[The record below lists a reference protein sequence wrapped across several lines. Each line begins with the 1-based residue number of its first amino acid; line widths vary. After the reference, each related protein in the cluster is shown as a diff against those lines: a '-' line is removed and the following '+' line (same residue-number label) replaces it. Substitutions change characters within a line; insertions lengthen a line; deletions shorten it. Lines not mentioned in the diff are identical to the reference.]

1 MDIHPVKHSMSLLM
15 RSSSRYLA
23 AVLLLAM
30 LWGCDTPVKQQTTY
44 DIEIWPALTSA
55 VKVDPVLEAKVAA
68 LLASMTIEQKVA
80 QMIQPELQHF
90 SVEDMRQYGFGS
102 FLSGGNTS
110 PGRDKHAAPA
120 AWLALADAM
129 YDASMDST
137 EDGISIP
144 TMWGI
149 DAIHGHNNVFGTTIF
164 PHNIGL
170 GAANDPDL
178 MEEIGRATATE
189 ILATGIQW
197 AFAPTVA
204 VPRDDRWG
212 RTYEGFSES
221 PEIVAAYGGRLTEGL
236 QGEVGKDFMDEDHVI
251 ATTKHFLGDGGT
263 GGGIDRGDT
272 QISEQELFTLHA
284 AGYVSAIQAGA
295 QTVMASFNSWNGKKL
310 HGHRYLLTDVL
321 KNRMGFDGI
330 VVTDWNAHS
339 SVEGCDDFSCAEV
352 INAGVDIVM
361 VPEHWQ
367 EFMHNTLGQVQS
379 GQISQARIDDAVTR
393 ILRVKMRY
401 GLFHKGRPSD
411 GALAGDYELIGAQA
425 HREIAR
431 QAVRESLVLLKNKAN
446 ILPLDRKINVLVAGD
461 GANNIGKQNGGWS
474 LSWQGTDNTN
484 ADFPGASSIYDGIKE
499 SVEGAGGSVHL
510 SEDGSY
516 SQKPDIAI
524 VVFGENSY
532 AEWHGDIDDLAFD
545 TAGKKD
551 LKLLKRL
558 NEQGIAV
565 VSVFISGRPLW
576 VNEELNH
583 SDAFVAAWLP
593 GSEGTGIAEVLFK
606 KANGEINYD
615 FKGKLSF
622 SWPKSNTQFLLNH
635 NDDDYDPLFA
645 YGFGLTYSE
654 TDPLPDNLSEEPAI
668 QSETDKVIDRVLPEY
683 PFYPG
688 R

>member
-1 MDIHPVKHSMSLLM
+1 MFDVIRHSF
-15 RSSSRYLA
+15 RYLA
-23 AVLLLAM
+23 AVLVLAT
-30 LWGCDTPVKQQTTY
+30 LWGCATPVKQQTSY
-44 DIEIWPALTSA
+44 DIEIWPVLTSA

-80 QMIQPELQHF
+80 QMIQPELQYF

-110 PGRDKHAAPA
+110 PGGNKYAAPA
-120 AWLALADAM
+120 EWLALADAM

-137 EDGISIP
+137 ENGISIP

-149 DAIHGHNNVFGTTIF
+149 DAIHGHNNVFSTTIF

-170 GAANDPDL
+170 GAANNPDL
-178 MEEIGRATATE
+178 MEEIGHATAKE
-189 ILATGIQW
+189 ILVTGIQW

-236 QGEVGKDFMDEDHVI
+236 QGEVGKDFMGDNRVI

-272 QISEQELFTLHA
+272 RITEQELFAVHA

-295 QTVMASFNSWNGKKL
+295 QTVMASFNSWNGQKL
-310 HGHRYLLTDVL
+310 HGHEYLLTDVL

-330 VVTDWNAHS
+330 VVSDWNAHS
-339 SVEGCDDFSCAEV
+339 AVEGCDDSHCAEA
-352 INAGVDIVM
+352 INAGIDIIM
-361 VPEHWQ
+361 VPEHWLV
-367 EFMHNTLGQVQS
+367 FMNNTLEQVQS

-401 GLFHKGRPSD
+401 GLFDKGRPSD
-411 GALAGDYELIGAQA
+411 GALAGQYDLLGAQA
-425 HREIAR
+425 HRDIAR
-431 QAVRESLVLLKNKAN
+431 KAVRESLVLLKNNAN
-446 ILPLDRKINVLVAGD
+446 LLPLERKINVLVAGD
-461 GANNIGKQNGGWS
+461 GADNIGKQNGGWS

-516 SQKPDIAI
+516 SQRPDIAI
-524 VVFGENSY
+524 VVFGEDSY
-532 AEWHGDIDDLAFD
+532 AEWHGDIDNLAFD
-545 TAGKKD
+545 PDGKKD
-551 LKLLKRL
+551 LELLKRL
-558 NEQGIAV
+558 KEQGIPV

-576 VNEELNH
+576 VNEELNN

-593 GSEGTGIAEVLFK
+593 GSEGKGVAEVLFK
-606 KANGEINYD
+606 KANGEANYD

-645 YGFGLTYSE
+645 YGFGLTYS
-654 TDPLPDNLSEEPAI
+654 DIAPLPDNLSEEESI
-668 QSETDKVIDRVLPEY
+668 QPETDSIIDWVIPDYPIYPDR
-683 PFYPG
+683 
-688 R
+688 

>member
-1 MDIHPVKHSMSLLM
+1 M
-15 RSSSRYLA
+15 RCSSRYLA

-272 QISEQELFTLHA
+272 QISEQ
-284 AGYVSAIQAGA
+284 
-295 QTVMASFNSWNGKKL
+295 
-310 HGHRYLLTDVL
+310 
-321 KNRMGFDGI
+321 
-330 VVTDWNAHS
+330 
-339 SVEGCDDFSCAEV
+339 
-352 INAGVDIVM
+352 
-361 VPEHWQ
+361 
-367 EFMHNTLGQVQS
+367 
-379 GQISQARIDDAVTR
+379 
-393 ILRVKMRY
+393 
-401 GLFHKGRPSD
+401 
-411 GALAGDYELIGAQA
+411 
-425 HREIAR
+425 
-431 QAVRESLVLLKNKAN
+431 
-446 ILPLDRKINVLVAGD
+446 
-461 GANNIGKQNGGWS
+461 
-474 LSWQGTDNTN
+474 
-484 ADFPGASSIYDGIKE
+484 
-499 SVEGAGGSVHL
+499 
-510 SEDGSY
+510 
-516 SQKPDIAI
+516 
-524 VVFGENSY
+524 
-532 AEWHGDIDDLAFD
+532 
-545 TAGKKD
+545 
-551 LKLLKRL
+551 
-558 NEQGIAV
+558 
-565 VSVFISGRPLW
+565 
-576 VNEELNH
+576 
-583 SDAFVAAWLP
+583 
-593 GSEGTGIAEVLFK
+593 
-606 KANGEINYD
+606 
-615 FKGKLSF
+615 
-622 SWPKSNTQFLLNH
+622 
-635 NDDDYDPLFA
+635 
-645 YGFGLTYSE
+645 
-654 TDPLPDNLSEEPAI
+654 
-668 QSETDKVIDRVLPEY
+668 
-683 PFYPG
+683 
-688 R
+688 